1 MALLKT
7 GNGGDYPRLVAV
19 ETTNH
24 CNAKCVFCPN
34 NALARDK
41 GPMADDVFE
50 KIIEDCREFPLDAI
64 EPFIQG
70 DPFSDPKILPRLE
83 HIRSR
88 LPKTKLR
95 LYTNGYG
102 MTPKKI
108 DQMLDLGIDHLYV
121 SVNTLNPEKYR
132 SVMGIPLKRTLD
144 NLEYLSDPVRRRRIA
159 NKITFRMT
167 RLGDTT
173 LQEQDDFVRY
183 CDEKGVR
190 HFIVGLF
197 NYKGDINSSLP
208 VPRYGCEHVTR
219 LDILASGK
227 ITLCCMDQDG
237 QYGWGDVREQSV
249 LELYRHATA
258 KKYRDLHASGR
269 RREIE
274 PCGTCNLFWPLFTD
288 MSPIEAVRTGIEYC
302 TYIAKYRPI
311 GKKAPQV
318 AVGGD
323 TLVSLRLK
331 HQDAGARAKAQAHAS
346 SEPEPAEDPAE

>member
-1 MALLKT
+1 
-7 GNGGDYPRLVAV
+7 
-19 ETTNH
+19 
-24 CNAKCVFCPN
+24 
-34 NALARDK
+34 
-41 GPMADDVFE
+41 
-50 KIIEDCREFPLDAI
+50 
-64 EPFIQG
+64 
-70 DPFSDPKILPRLE
+70 
-83 HIRSR
+83 
-88 LPKTKLR
+88 
-95 LYTNGYG
+95 
-102 MTPKKI
+102 
-108 DQMLDLGIDHLYV
+108 
-121 SVNTLNPEKYR
+121 
-132 SVMGIPLKRTLD
+132 
-144 NLEYLSDPVRRRRIA
+144 
-159 NKITFRMT
+159 MT

-173 LQEQDDFVRY
+173 LEEQDDFVRY

-311 GKKAPQV
+311 GKKAPQ
-318 AVGGD
+318 AAAGGD

-331 HQDAGARAKAQAHAS
+331 HQDAGARSKAQSHSS
-346 SEPEPAEDPAE
+346 SEPEAAEDPAE